1 MQNTARVVRVVL
13 VDHSAIVREH
23 VAALLATLE
32 GVEVVGQAS
41 DVATGKSLIQQ
52 LRPDVLVLDIGL
64 PGESGINLLK
74 AVRPEIASLVII
86 MFSMYS
92 DPYCRRV
99 CAEAGADYFFDKA
112 LEIEGLVEA
121 LRALV
126 ASGKSGRG
134 EMGHDPDGTK
144 GT

>member
-1 MQNTARVVRVVL
+1 MKTTEKAVRVVL
-13 VDHSAIVREH
+13 VDDSALVREH

-32 GVEVVGQAS
+32 GVEVVAQAS
-41 DVATGKSLIQQ
+41 DAATAKSLIQQ

-64 PGESGINLLK
+64 PGESGISLLK
-74 AVRPEIASLVII
+74 VVRPEIASLVII

-112 LEIEGLVEA
+112 LEIGGLVET
-121 LRALV
+121 LRTLV
-126 ASGKSGRG
+126 AACKSER
-134 EMGHDPDGTK
+134 E
-144 GT
+144 